1 MKKVDIL
8 RQETYEEAMA
18 LLKKYKKC
26 AIIRPTGF
34 GKTGILTKII
44 KGGKYKK
51 ILYLYPADVVRQ
63 AVFNFYYGKKYKLT
77 KNSSI
82 PNVTFMT

>member
-1 MKKVDIL
+1 MKKVDRL

-18 LLKKYKKC
+18 LLKKYRKC

-44 KGGKYKK
+44 KNGKFKK
-51 ILYLYPADVVRQ
+51 ILYLYPTEVVKNT
-63 AVFNFYYGKKYKLT
+63 VLDFYYKGKKVKEDA
-77 KNSSI
+77 I
-82 PNVTFMT
+82 DNVIFMT

>member
-1 MKKVDIL
+1 MRKVDIL
-8 RQETYEEAMA
+8 RQETYEEAMI

-44 KGGKYKK
+44 KSNPKKK
-51 ILYLYPADVVRQ
+51 ILYL
-63 AVFNFYYGKKYKLT
+63 F
-77 KNSSI
+77 
-82 PNVTFMT
+82 